1 MSSRISNEQP
11 MSKRQRIE
19 AAADANKRNG
29 NVHTFDAISHNSD
42 KPNQTIENCTPPDI
56 LPISHSH
63 SNTNHTS
70 NATITTTMSDST
82 TQLTSDELDNSAAGI
97 LHCDFSES
105 TTLPIADQRIVE
117 YPDLLK
123 TSNVP
128 MAVRSNESVPGI
140 NGPIAGTS
148 SQQSNVNH
156 SQNNCFRP
164 TNPSIAFNSSI
175 SISISNNSTETLI
188 RFNDIDSNN
197 YPSPSNAIEMTRHRQ
212 IDVDQFQL
220 HLMKEC
226 LCGIDERSLRRTFAA
241 HCYKD
246 AINGTKHPLPLDQWP
261 SHKLI
266 QFLSNIEFLFE
277 IYLNQNAKG
286 EICTR
291 IMHVCDLLLTNDRNN
306 IIDDIFLLSEHEHP
320 FVQYLAIKVLANCI
334 LIAKDKEEYCQSLLT
349 TLMSNLNVRPGETT
363 HLSLRKIS
371 FILGVILHIMEWKD
385 IKKHPRDDQIVING
399 REIYNDS
406 DNENF
411 TLPIE
416 MPTIENNY
424 FAVQHA
430 PEMTNVATNPS
441 AFASSDRSNHFDQ
454 TNSNNSGNFVHEEE
468 EQMQH
473 HLNTSHRG
481 NESRANSCHL
491 QYLSDSESF
500 DSKDLKYSITDL
512 LGHKWSLLVDKMAH
526 CITLLQNNRDLHY
539 IENTVITFLTLWERI
554 INVDTC
560 ISFDSTLPFHEKL
573 TRFEEILIRGK
584 LPIPIYK
591 QILTLFSA
599 SLCYTT
605 TLALQPEVPTETN
618 ALATE
623 IFNSVKSTRIFSS
636 LPTSDSK
643 IQNDIGFI
651 GYRYSTVVYGM
662 PSNHSNHTSNEST
675 PAADT
680 NPDTDDSLFAMEK
693 SIDFILLQKLVLLI
707 LKAIVVTVRPIRSGD
722 SSDSSMDSC
731 SSNSSNADQ
740 EQDNILVERAT
751 RDVFSKLK
759 KFLKNKLNQHPETHL
774 TKVIVHLFSN
784 QDEYLIEAMLCMLG
798 TTITFLPRQMPFGTV
813 NRATGTTNQ
822 PNRNQFIELIKMICP
837 VYTFLE
843 FLEIIKFDKRIML
856 ELLISDDTC
865 FLLYFLRFLKYIRSD
880 WAMFRERCNDWL
892 SSSNTMRFTNR
903 ANSEPVL
910 QRVMDVLI
918 RLRLKLERLVLRRV
932 FPYDISPLLSI
943 MHQCERLHEGN
954 EHELF

>member
-1 MSSRISNEQP
+1 
-11 MSKRQRIE
+11 MSKRQRVE
-19 AAADANKRNG
+19 AAADASKRNG
-29 NVHTFDAISHNSD
+29 NLHNFDAISHNSD
-42 KPNQTIENCTPPDI
+42 KPNHTIENCTPPDI
-56 LPISHSH
+56 VPISR
-63 SNTNHTS
+63 SNNKLTANIE
-70 NATITTTMSDST
+70 NST
-82 TQLTSDELDNSAAGI
+82 TELTNDELDNSAAGV

-105 TTLPIADQRIVE
+105 TAPMPDNRIVE
-117 YPDLLK
+117 FPDLLK
-123 TSNVP
+123 ISNVP
-128 MAVRSNESVPGI
+128 MCAMRSNDQIIPAV

-148 SQQSNVNH
+148 SQQTNVNH
-156 SQNNCFRP
+156 SQNNCFRQ
-164 TNPSIAFNSSI
+164 TNPSIAFNNSNSN
-175 SISISNNSTETLI
+175 SNNPTETLTK
-188 RFNDIDSNN
+188 FNDIDSNN

-212 IDVDQFQL
+212 IEVDQFQL

-226 LCGIDERSLRRTFAA
+226 LCGIGELSLRRTFAA
-241 HCYKD
+241 HKD
-246 AINGTKHPLPLDQWP
+246 IINGTKHPLPLDQWP

-266 QFLSNIEFLFE
+266 QFLSNIEFVFE

-291 IMHVCDLLLTNDRNN
+291 IMQVCDLLLTNDN
-306 IIDDIFLLSEHEHP
+306 IIDDIFLLSKHEDQ
-320 FVQYLAIKVLANCI
+320 FVQFLAIKVLANSI
-334 LIAKDKEEYCQSLLT
+334 LIAKDKEEYCQDLLR
-349 TLMSNLNVRPGETT
+349 TLMSNLNVKPSETT
-363 HLSLRKIS
+363 HLSLREIS

-416 MPTIENNY
+416 MPAIENNY

-430 PEMTNVATNPS
+430 DEMQNASSSNPS
-441 AFASSDRSNHFDQ
+441 SNDHSNHSDHFD
-454 TNSNNSGNFVHEEE
+454 HEE

-473 HLNTSHRG
+473 PRR
-481 NESRANSCHL
+481 NETAHASSCHL

-512 LGHKWSLLVDKMAH
+512 LGHKWSLLVEKMAN
-526 CITLLQNNRDLHY
+526 CITLLQKNCDLDY

-560 ISFDSTLPFHEKL
+560 ISFDSTLPFHAKL

-605 TLALQPEVPTETN
+605 TLALQSEVPQETN

-636 LPTSDSK
+636 LPTTDSN

-651 GYRYSTVVYGM
+651 GYKYTTVVYGM
-662 PSNHSNHTSNEST
+662 PSSNQSNHTSVESI
-675 PAADT
+675 PIAESSPET
-680 NPDTDDSLFAMEK
+680 NDSLFAMEK

-740 EQDNILVERAT
+740 EQDNVLVERAT

-759 KFLKNKLNQHPETHL
+759 KFLKNKLNQHPDTHL

-813 NRATGTTNQ
+813 NRASGSTNQ
-822 PNRNQFIELIKMICP
+822 PNRNQFIELIKMISP

-843 FLEIIKFDKRIML
+843 FLEIINFDKQIML
-856 ELLISDDTC
+856 ELLISDETC

-880 WAMFRERCNDWL
+880 WVMFRERCNDWS
-892 SSSNTMRFTNR
+892 SSSNTMRFANR
-903 ANSEPVL
+903 GNSEPMLQKVMNVL
-910 QRVMDVLI
+910 TP
-918 RLRLKLERLVLRRV
+918 LRMKLERLVLRRA
-932 FPYDISPLLSI
+932 FPYDISPLLLI

>member
-19 AAADANKRNG
+19 AAADASKRNG
-29 NVHTFDAISHNSD
+29 NLHTFDAISHNSD
-42 KPNQTIENCTPPDI
+42 KPNHTIENCTPPDI
-56 LPISHSH
+56 LPISHSNKKPTANPTIIT
-63 SNTNHTS
+63 NTG
-70 NATITTTMSDST
+70 DSKT
-82 TQLTSDELDNSAAGI
+82 ELTNDELDNSAAGV

-105 TTLPIADQRIVE
+105 TASIIDNRIVE
-117 YPDLLK
+117 FPDLLK

-128 MAVRSNESVPGI
+128 MAVRSNEIVPGE
-140 NGPIAGTS
+140 NTPIPGTS
-148 SQQSNVNH
+148 SQQSNVNP
-156 SQNNCFRP
+156 SQNSCFRQ
-164 TNPSIAFNSSI
+164 TNSSIAFNNSN
-175 SISISNNSTETLI
+175 SNNSTNSTNSTDTLI
-188 RFNDIDSNN
+188 RFNDRDSNN
-197 YPSPSNAIEMTRHRQ
+197 YPSPSNLIEMTRHRQ
-212 IDVDQFQL
+212 IEVDQFQF

-246 AINGTKHPLPLDQWP
+246 AINGTKHPLSLDQWP

-266 QFLSNIEFLFE
+266 QFLSNMEFLFE

-291 IMHVCDLLLTNDRNN
+291 IMQVCDLLLTNNRNN
-306 IIDDIFLLSEHEHP
+306 IIDDIFLLSEHENQ
-320 FVQYLAIKVLANCI
+320 FVLYLAIKVLANCI

-349 TLMSNLNVRPGETT
+349 TLMSNLNVKPSETT

-424 FAVQHA
+424 FAVQHGD
-430 PEMTNVATNPS
+430 EMTNATSTNPS
-441 AFASSDRSNHFDQ
+441 STDHSDHFNQ
-454 TNSNNSGNFVHEEE
+454 VNSNNLGNFDHEEE
-468 EQMQH
+468 HMQH
-473 HLNTSHRG
+473 HLNISHQE
-481 NESRANSCHL
+481 NESTHANSCHL

-512 LGHKWSLLVDKMAH
+512 LGHKWSLLVEKMAN

-605 TLALQPEVPTETN
+605 TLALQSEVPQETN

-651 GYRYSTVVYGM
+651 GYRYTTVVYGM
-662 PSNHSNHTSNEST
+662 PSINQCNHTSDETIPATES
-675 PAADT
+675 
-680 NPDTDDSLFAMEK
+680 NPNTDDSLFSVEK

-759 KFLKNKLNQHPETHL
+759 KFLKNKLNQHPDTHL

-813 NRATGTTNQ
+813 NRASSSTNQ
-822 PNRNQFIELIKMICP
+822 PDRNQFIELIKMISP

-880 WAMFRERCNDWL
+880 WVMFRERCNDWI

-903 ANSEPVL
+903 TNIEPVL